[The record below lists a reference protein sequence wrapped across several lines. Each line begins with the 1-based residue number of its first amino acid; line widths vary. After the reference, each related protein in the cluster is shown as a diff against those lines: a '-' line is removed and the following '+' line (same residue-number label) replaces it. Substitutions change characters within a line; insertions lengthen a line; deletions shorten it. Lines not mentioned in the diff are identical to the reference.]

1 VEDFKHYLRGKIAS
15 NREADHEKSVKLREK
30 EQRKRAGSRREAL
43 DGDYFDRNMI
53 VGSGR
58 GHSSGGF
65 SLNYKRED
73 ARVMHKESEWLQKNL
88 VNLTKV

>member
-1 VEDFKHYLRGKIAS
+1 
-15 NREADHEKSVKLREK
+15 
-30 EQRKRAGSRREAL
+30 
-43 DGDYFDRNMI
+43 MI